1 MIMGKHLDPT
11 TWISVDF
18 DIICKFY
25 GFDIICKFYGKYC
38 VRINKYVFVIIK
50 IKYVNSDKICDIC
63 NKINFTT
70 KLHIFYNIRQIFY
83 QNIHKYYYF

>member
-1 MIMGKHLDPT
+1 MNMGKHLGPT

-25 GFDIICKFYGKYC
+25 GKYC
-38 VRINKYVFVIIK
+38 VFINKYVFVIIK
-50 IKYVNSDKICDIC
+50 IKYVNSDRICDIC

-70 KLHIFYNIRQIFY
+70 KLHIFYNIRQTFY
-83 QNIHKYYYF
+83 